1 MHKTFEEDSE
11 LRFAIWES
19 EQTEQVKQITIAKRS
34 KCIERFCKTLKCTTD
49 TVLEQ
54 GDCAIISTF
63 LQLQRP
69 HSTENI
75 NMYRQQLSQLERLNP
90 QHYFHLSFFGG
101 PHIENANKEKM
112 LFQHARYVAIP
123 GTFIEQIDYQAISNL
138 ERATITLYC
147 IIVETNQELDVQVF
161 LPTSGVPLRCL
172 NYLLL
177 ITEHPVGSHVQ
188 PIYFWQTPQRT
199 IVNIDAETYKHDLIK
214 KVQPLESYIVPVTS
228 LKPARITLQDALSD
242 ELRSEIVLQ
251 RSSSSPRLLAS
262 PSIIITLIL
271 TLIFLIANI
280 MISLLDDNFAPDFTV
295 ASRTATG
302 HNGLSLSPYVVAKIE
317 HLPSLYNMTLAVTD
331 DKFSLSTVHY
341 ISDVCNYS
349 TSACYFSYLTGCR
362 IGEAKNPGP
371 HRAKSKSAATKS
383 ITRSDAKKLSVDAA
397 HADLVKAHNKRSD
410 AKRMSVDAAHA
421 DLVKAHNEQ
430 PTAAAVRISI
440 AQYESSASA
449 AAMHLE
455 NSAAA
460 PSVRQ
465 SRFSTAQNDCANTTA
480 AMRFQESLTVPL
492 LVPAIP
498 AGNPYHV
505 SSEDATT
512 AGLQA
517 ASDYFD
523 ISNISRQTCACCNE
537 RCKTKAIKRVKAEG
551 HWLDRIINRLNWNHT
566 KYKVND
572 VTKSY
577 YSAPAP
583 AVHLKGLPLAPNGVT
598 VELDGSTTVKLT
610 LICAQKLL

>member
-1 MHKTFEEDSE
+1 
-11 LRFAIWES
+11 
-19 EQTEQVKQITIAKRS
+19 
-34 KCIERFCKTLKCTTD
+34 
-49 TVLEQ
+49 
-54 GDCAIISTF
+54 
-63 LQLQRP
+63 
-69 HSTENI
+69 
-75 NMYRQQLSQLERLNP
+75 
-90 QHYFHLSFFGG
+90 
-101 PHIENANKEKM
+101 
-112 LFQHARYVAIP
+112 
-123 GTFIEQIDYQAISNL
+123 
-138 ERATITLYC
+138 
-147 IIVETNQELDVQVF
+147 
-161 LPTSGVPLRCL
+161 LRCL

-383 ITRSDAKKLSVDAA
+383 ITRSDALHYTFSPHYTLPGKDRNLAQSFGA
-397 HADLVKAHNKRSD
+397 L
-410 AKRMSVDAAHA
+410 
-421 DLVKAHNEQ
+421 L
-430 PTAAAVRISI
+430 RIMW
-440 AQYESSASA
+440 SS
-449 AAMHLE
+449 
-455 NSAAA
+455 
-460 PSVRQ
+460 P
-465 SRFSTAQNDCANTTA
+465 
-480 AMRFQESLTVPL
+480 
-492 LVPAIP
+492 
-498 AGNPYHV
+498 
-505 SSEDATT
+505 
-512 AGLQA
+512 A
-517 ASDYFD
+517 ASTQVLKSELERFFTCVGTCNGGCLFPSNPASQFD
-523 ISNISRQTCACCNE
+523 IFFSYPHKRRFYRPPHARCAGVVNVCSHSAPRRRQTTTGGSCWFHVVAS
-537 RCKTKAIKRVKAEG
+537 R
-551 HWLDRIINRLNWNHT
+551 
-566 KYKVND
+566 
-572 VTKSY
+572 S
-577 YSAPAP
+577 
-583 AVHLKGLPLAPNGVT
+583 HL
-598 VELDGSTTVKLT
+598 
-610 LICAQKLL
+610 